1 MWSTRQVPGPL
12 MITPPAKRRYVAH
25 PNTIFE
31 ISHNIYPAERFSMHS
46 IIRQRA

>member
-1 MWSTRQVPGPL
+1 
-12 MITPPAKRRYVAH
+12 MITLLVKRRYVAH

-31 ISHNIYPAERFSMHS
+31 TSHNIYPAERFSMHS